1 MRQWIGSALAQIMA
15 CRLFVAYCINNCW
28 VIANRTLRNKVQW
41 SLNQNAK
48 LFIHGNAYENIVCE
62 MAAILSRRRWVKVRY
77 SLKVSDTDITKTH
90 NNDNGQNVC
99 HSASHIG
106 VIVTDIIPIMSL
118 LRMPILQNLTVL
130 CAVRIRWEKQARHGQ
145 FEDKRVHQLSIWKK
159 YRLSPCINSPRKH
172 TTHYEKPTRQN
183 THGHKSHTAP
193 CSYIKETDKT
203 NKFGKWLFTYIVI
216 YSIIWNFALF
226 LDSSLFVCL

>member
-1 MRQWIGSALAQIMA
+1 MTTPPVNSSSASAAYMRQWIGSALAQIMA

-62 MAAILSRRRWVKVRY
+62 MAAILSRKRWVKVRY
-77 SLKVSDTDITKTH
+77 SLKVSDGDIMKTH
-90 NNDNGQNVC
+90 NNDNGQCVC

-118 LRMPILQNLTVL
+118 LRMPVLQNLTVL
-130 CAVRIRWEKQARHGQ
+130 CAVLIRWEKQARHGQ
-145 FEDKRVHQLSIWKK
+145 FEEYTSCQYEKNTVSPRGSTHLGNTPHTMKNLQDKIPTNRTLHPVLTSKRRTKQ
-159 YRLSPCINSPRKH
+159 INSESDYLP
-172 TTHYEKPTRQN
+172 
-183 THGHKSHTAP
+183 
-193 CSYIKETDKT
+193 I
-203 NKFGKWLFTYIVI
+203 
-216 YSIIWNFALF
+216 
-226 LDSSLFVCL
+226 